1 MSNVKT
7 AISILWFLFTVVI
20 GSYYFVL
27 TNDVQNLEKELAQIN
42 RDIENDIRDIHIL
55 EADWS
60 ELNNPERL
68 KVLAGKYISLD
79 FIKPEQIINYSA
91 LPFDYQANET
101 DRRLLAQRNI
111 NTQAARNKELKK
123 LVKAQR

>member
-1 MSNVKT
+1 MSNVKA
-7 AISILWFLFTVVI
+7 AISVLWCLFAVVS

-42 RDIENDIRDIHIL
+42 RDIEKDIRDIHIL

-68 KVLAGKYISLD
+68 KILASQYISLD

-91 LPFDYQANET
+91 LPLEGEMFGPSSMFANNSK
-101 DRRLLAQRNI
+101 DFRH
-111 NTQAARNKELKK
+111 
-123 LVKAQR
+123 LVSSER

>member
-7 AISILWFLFTVVI
+7 AITVLWCLITVVI

-27 TNDVQNLEKELAQIN
+27 TNDVQNLEKQLAQIN
-42 RDIENDIRDIHIL
+42 SDIENDIRDIHIL

-68 KVLAGKYISLD
+68 RELAGKYISLD

-91 LPFDYQANET
+91 LPLEG
-101 DRRLLAQRNI
+101 
-111 NTQAARNKELKK
+111 ELIGNPRMFAKNSRDLRK
-123 LVKAQR
+123 LVNSER

>member
-7 AISILWFLFTVVI
+7 AMSILWFLFTIVI
-20 GSYYFVL
+20 GSCYFVL
-27 TNDVQNLEKELAQIN
+27 TNDVQNLEKQLAQIN
-42 RDIENDIRDIHIL
+42 NEIESDIRDIHIL

-68 KVLAGKYISLD
+68 RALAGKYISLD

-91 LPFDYQANET
+91 LPLEGELLENPKMFVKDARDLRMFANSE
-101 DRRLLAQRNI
+101 R
-111 NTQAARNKELKK
+111 
-123 LVKAQR
+123 

>member
-91 LPFDYQANET
+91 LPLEGEIIENPAICCPT
-101 DRRLLAQRNI
+101 
-111 NTQAARNKELKK
+111 
-123 LVKAQR
+123 

>member
-7 AISILWFLFTVVI
+7 AISVLWVMFTFVI
-20 GSYYFVL
+20 GAYYFVL

-68 KVLAGKYISLD
+68 RTLAGKYISLD

-91 LPFDYQANET
+91 LPLEGELFEKPTMFAKNKSGVKILANSE
-101 DRRLLAQRNI
+101 R
-111 NTQAARNKELKK
+111 
-123 LVKAQR
+123 

>member
-7 AISILWFLFTVVI
+7 AISILWCLFTLVI

-27 TNDVQNLEKELAQIN
+27 TNNVQNLEKELAQIN
-42 RDIENDIRDIHIL
+42 RDIQEDIRDIHIL

-68 KVLAGKYISLD
+68 QSLAGKYISLD
-79 FIKPEQIINYSA
+79 FVRPEQIINYSA
-91 LPFDYQANET
+91 LPLEGELIENPTMFANNSRVQ
-101 DRRLLAQRNI
+101 RRFANSER
-111 NTQAARNKELKK
+111 
-123 LVKAQR
+123 

>member
-7 AISILWFLFTVVI
+7 AISVLWFLFTLVI

-42 RDIENDIRDIHIL
+42 RDIENDMRDIHIL

-68 KVLAGKYISLD
+68 KVLAAQYISLD

-91 LPFDYQANET
+91 LPLEGELIEGQTMFAKNNSKNL
-101 DRRLLAQRNI
+101 RRLA
-111 NTQAARNKELKK
+111 NTER
-123 LVKAQR
+123 

>member
-20 GSYYFVL
+20 GYYYFVL

-42 RDIENDIRDIHIL
+42 RDIHIL

-91 LPFDYQANET
+91 LPLEGEIIENPTMFAKNSRGL
-101 DRRLLAQRNI
+101 RRLANSER
-111 NTQAARNKELKK
+111 
-123 LVKAQR
+123 

>member
-7 AISILWFLFTVVI
+7 AISILWIMFTLVI

-27 TNDVQNLEKELAQIN
+27 TNNVQNLEKQLAEIN

-68 KVLAGKYISLD
+68 KNLAGKYISLD

-91 LPFDYQANET
+91 LPLEGELLENPTMFAKNNRDVRILANSE
-101 DRRLLAQRNI
+101 R
-111 NTQAARNKELKK
+111 
-123 LVKAQR
+123 

>member
-91 LPFDYQANET
+91 LPFEYENFDSN
-101 DRRLLAQRNI
+101 RRMIAQKNI
-111 NTQAARNKELKK
+111 GNYAEKNKNIKV
-123 LVKAQR
+123 LVNAQ

>member
-7 AISILWFLFTVVI
+7 AISILWVMFTLVI

-68 KVLAGKYISLD
+68 KTLAGKYISLD

-91 LPFDYQANET
+91 LPLEGELLENPKMFAKNSKGFRILANSE
-101 DRRLLAQRNI
+101 R
-111 NTQAARNKELKK
+111 
-123 LVKAQR
+123 

>member
-7 AISILWFLFTVVI
+7 AISVLWCLITVVI
-20 GSYYFVL
+20 CSCYFIL

-42 RDIENDIRDIHIL
+42 KDIENDIRDIHIL

-68 KVLAGKYISLD
+68 RELAGKYISLD

-91 LPFDYQANET
+91 LPLEGEFIGNPKMFAKNNRDL
-101 DRRLLAQRNI
+101 RRLV
-111 NTQAARNKELKK
+111 NTER
-123 LVKAQR
+123 

>member
-42 RDIENDIRDIHIL
+42 RDI
-55 EADWS
+55 
-60 ELNNPERL
+60 
-68 KVLAGKYISLD
+68 
-79 FIKPEQIINYSA
+79 
-91 LPFDYQANET
+91 
-101 DRRLLAQRNI
+101 
-111 NTQAARNKELKK
+111 
-123 LVKAQR
+123 

>member
-7 AISILWFLFTVVI
+7 AISVLWVMFTFVI
-20 GSYYFVL
+20 GAYYFVL

-42 RDIENDIRDIHIL
+42 QDIENDIRDIHIL

-68 KVLAGKYISLD
+68 KNLAGKYISLD

-91 LPFDYQANET
+91 LPLEGELFENPRMFAKNKKDVRILANSE
-101 DRRLLAQRNI
+101 R
-111 NTQAARNKELKK
+111 
-123 LVKAQR
+123 

>member
-7 AISILWFLFTVVI
+7 AITILWFMFTIVI

-27 TNDVQNLEKELAQIN
+27 TNDVQNLERELAQIN
-42 RDIENDIRDIHIL
+42 NDIKNDIRDIHIL

-68 KVLAGKYISLD
+68 QKLAAKYISLD

-91 LPFDYQANET
+91 LPLEGELIENPRMFAKNNRVLRQLANSE
-101 DRRLLAQRNI
+101 R
-111 NTQAARNKELKK
+111 
-123 LVKAQR
+123 